1 MEFLLKR
8 RWPRFECKKSV
19 NAKIFWAHRLMPFV
33 SIKLMDVSKKG
44 FGFTSE
50 RKLKEGCCEL
60 RIRSFPSMIGD
71 IVYRKEFKNEKGET
85 LYQYGFYLSTQLHKT
100 QIENLGCK
108 GVIELEHIAK
118 DPSKDLLG

>member
-8 RWPRFECKKSV
+8 RWPRFVCKKSV

-50 RKLKEGCCEL
+50 RKLQEGSCEL
-60 RIRSFPSMIGD
+60 RIRSFPSMIGN
-71 IVYRKEFKNEKGET
+71 IVYRKECKTDNGET
-85 LYQYGFYLSTQLHKT
+85 RYQYGFYLNTQLHKT

-108 GVIELEHIAK
+108 GVINLEHIIK
-118 DPSKDLLG
+118 EPEKESLG

>member
-33 SIKLMDVSKKG
+33 SVKLMDVSKKG

-50 RKLKEGCCEL
+50 RKLQEGCCEL
-60 RIRSFPSMIGD
+60 RIRSFPAMMGN
-71 IVYRKEFKNEKGET
+71 IVYRKEFKNQAGDT
-85 LYQYGFYLSTQLHKT
+85 SYQYGFYLTTQLHKT
-100 QIENLGCK
+100 QIENLGCR
-108 GVIELEHIAK
+108 GVINIEHINN
-118 DPSKDLLG
+118 DPKKEPLG

>member
-33 SIKLMDVSKKG
+33 SVKLMDVSKKG

-50 RKLKEGCCEL
+50 RKLQEGCCEL
-60 RIRSFPSMIGD
+60 RIRSFPAMIGD
-71 IVYRKEFKNEKGET
+71 IVYRKEIKSVKGET

-108 GVIELEHIAK
+108 GVIHIEH
-118 DPSKDLLG
+118 PSKDSEESLG

>member
-33 SIKLMDVSKKG
+33 SVKLMDVSKKG

-50 RKLKEGCCEL
+50 RKLQEGSCEL
-60 RIRSFPSMIGD
+60 RIRSFPAMIGD
-71 IVYRKEFKNEKGET
+71 IVYRKEIKSVKGET
-85 LYQYGFYLSTQLHKT
+85 LYQYGFYLSAQLHKT

-108 GVIELEHIAK
+108 GVIHIEHPNK
-118 DPSKDLLG
+118 DSEESLG